1 MMKSAAIFLI
11 VLLLSDFLLVAA
23 GRLFHCIKLV
33 AFQGIIIGL
42 LPLVFWNWSNGM
54 PHTETF
60 LISLINLLV
69 KGVLLPLLLSRAMH
83 RTGVKRELEPFIGY
97 SASLMLTALWTALAF
112 WGSFHWKIGAAA
124 ASPLFAPVAFTT
136 MFSGLFIIIARK
148 KAITQVIG
156 FLVFENAI
164 TIFGSGMMLEYGMLV
179 ELGILLDVLVLVF
192 IMGIAVFHINREFM
206 HIDSDKLNML
216 NDCGTPE
223 KKTVMEAEK

>member
-1 MMKSAAIFLI
+1 MIKFTAILLI
-11 VLLLSDFLLVAA
+11 ILLLSNFLLVAA

-42 LPLVFWNWSNGM
+42 LPLVIWNWSDGM

-69 KGVLLPLLLSRAMH
+69 KGILLPLLLSRAMLH
-83 RTGVKRELEPFIGY
+83 TGVKRELEPFTGY
-97 SASLMLTALWTALAF
+97 SASLMITALWTALAF
-112 WGSFHWKIGAAA
+112 WGSFHWKIGTAAV
-124 ASPLFAPVAFTT
+124 SPLIAPVAFTT

-164 TIFGSGMMLEYGMLV
+164 TIFGTGMMLEYGMLV

-192 IMGIAVFHINREFM
+192 IMGIAVFQINREFL

-216 NDCGTPE
+216 NDRSTTE
-223 KKTVMEAEK
+223 KKVMEAEK

>member
-1 MMKSAAIFLI
+1 MVK
-11 VLLLSDFLLVAA
+11 LLMVP
-23 GRLFHCIKLV
+23 
-33 AFQGIIIGL
+33 
-42 LPLVFWNWSNGM
+42 PLVFWNWSNGM